1 MPKSHECHDLE
12 ALTADQGPSEVDKG
26 NGAPQD
32 RPSTQF
38 QKERHSLG
46 SASNDG
52 SILSTV
58 PPFKQEVD
66 NRFDIA
72 ARRLKSLV
80 IKGSTGDGARLSSRN
95 WSAIFDETVADDVP
109 T

>member
-1 MPKSHECHDLE
+1 MSIRASVRHKIVLRRS
-12 ALTADQGPSEVDKG
+12 SRK
-26 NGAPQD
+26 NGSFIRRARQVCN
-32 RPSTQF
+32 
-38 QKERHSLG
+38 
-46 SASNDG
+46 SAA
-52 SILSTV
+52 V
-58 PPFKQEVD
+58 PLFKQEVD

-80 IKGSTGDGARLSSRN
+80 IKGSIRDRARLSSRN